1 MGINDAAVAL
11 GQFGRL
17 RINVKGC
24 PIEVWGWVRE
34 IDKKRLLFED
44 NHDNVYIY
52 KIADCDFN
60 PAKFKILTEHK
71 S

>member
-17 RINVKGC
+17 RINIKGY
-24 PIEVWGWVRE
+24 PIEAWGWVRD
-34 IDKKRLLFED
+34 IDKNHILFED

-52 KIADCDFN
+52 RMADCDFK
-60 PAKFKILTEHK
+60 PTKFKILIDG
-71 S
+71 